1 MSPRIE
7 PTFST
12 NNRIHPEDST
22 NRARSGAVT
31 FEGTA
36 SEYFGIWIVNVIL
49 SIITI
54 GIYSAWAKVKR
65 ETYFK
70 SNTYIDRYDFGYHA
84 TGFQIFKG
92 RLIAFLVLIMINIFI
107 RFLPLIGPVISIAFI
122 FLIPLIINNSMRFTA
137 RMTSFRNV
145 RFNWSGTY
153 WQSFWFFMIA
163 PIISIVSLGILMPLI
178 SKSYYAYFARSHS
191 YGTSQFS
198 CEPSAKDYYIAFGVG
213 VILPVFII
221 LTAIFATAVALNL
234 EPSKISNLNIYD
246 AIGNGFAQFVTL
258 AIILAFALAT
268 SVYKTLC
275 RNLMMKS
282 LQLSDVATF
291 DSSIHPI
298 RYLWIRIT
306 NIIAAVLTLGL
317 LLPWANVRA
326 HKYLS
331 ECSKFTITGDIDKFI
346 DEATNTKSSFGEEFA
361 ELEGYEV
368 TI

>member
-1 MSPRIE
+1 MSQRIE
-7 PTFST
+7 PTLRKNKET
-12 NNRIHPEDST
+12 QPEGPINRPQS
-22 NRARSGAVT
+22 SAVT

-70 SNTYIDRYDFGYHA
+70 SNLFIGKYNFGYHA

-92 RLIAFLVLIMINIFI
+92 RLIAFLVLIVINIATT
-107 RFLPLIGPVISIAFI
+107 FLPLIS
-122 FLIPLIINNSMRFTA
+122 PLIVLVFVFWAPMLINNSMRFSA
-137 RMTSFRNV
+137 RMTSYRNV

-163 PIISIVSLGILMPLI
+163 PIISIVSLGILTPLI

-198 CEPSAKDYYIAFGVG
+198 CEPRTRDYYFAYVVG
-213 VILPVFII
+213 VVVPVLII
-221 LTAIFATAVALNL
+221 VSMIAAPFAAYKFGY
-234 EPSKISNLNIYD
+234 SKF
-246 AIGNGFAQFVTL
+246 GNGFEQFIPLGIIFTL
-258 AIILAFALAT
+258 FFAA

-275 RNLMMKS
+275 RNLMMRS
-282 LQLSDVATF
+282 LQLSDVAQF
-291 DSSIHPI
+291 DSSIHPFA
-298 RYLWIRIT
+298 YLWIRVT
-306 NIIAAVLTLGL
+306 NIVVSIFTLGL
-317 LLPWANVRA
+317 LIPWASIRD

-331 ECSKFTITGDIDKFI
+331 DCSKVLLMGDINKFI
-346 DEATNTKSSFGEEFA
+346 DKETNTKSSFGEEFA
-361 ELEGYEV
+361 ELEGFEV

>member
-1 MSPRIE
+1 
-7 PTFST
+7 
-12 NNRIHPEDST
+12 
-22 NRARSGAVT
+22 
-31 FEGTA
+31 
-36 SEYFGIWIVNVIL
+36 
-49 SIITI
+49 
-54 GIYSAWAKVKR
+54 
-65 ETYFK
+65 
-70 SNTYIDRYDFGYHA
+70 
-84 TGFQIFKG
+84 
-92 RLIAFLVLIMINIFI
+92 
-107 RFLPLIGPVISIAFI
+107 
-122 FLIPLIINNSMRFTA
+122 
-137 RMTSFRNV
+137 
-145 RFNWSGTY
+145 
-153 WQSFWFFMIA
+153 
-163 PIISIVSLGILMPLI
+163 MPLI